1 MLRSLCLSPPKGLGV
16 FEMRLLA
23 AVHAIFYT
31 RNSATVSAFFP
42 LVRDLNGINNRYGQV
57 AVPDFIEHLCNHSPI
72 LSPVVKFAFAT
83 QLQCSK
89 CQWVSQRVY
98 NDVFLKLHVTPSKT
112 LVTLADLVDY
122 TSTVVLTDS
131 DAVFCGNCNLKT
143 SHKLSRE
150 YNPDLFIMEVIRATE
165 SSNNNWVK
173 NNVSLT
179 YPCSE

>member
-1 MLRSLCLSPPKGLGV
+1 M
-16 FEMRLLA
+16 
-23 AVHAIFYT
+23 
-31 RNSATVSAFFP
+31 
-42 LVRDLNGINNRYGQV
+42 
-57 AVPDFIEHLCNHSPI
+57 
-72 LSPVVKFAFAT
+72 VKFAFAT

-98 NDVFLKLHVTPSKT
+98 NDVFLKLHVPPGKT
-112 LVTLADLVDY
+112 HVTLADLVDY

-131 DAVFCGNCNLKT
+131 DAVFCGHCNLKT

-179 YPCSE
+179 FPCSELKLPGFSRSYQVVGSCHHRGSLNGGHWLTKLSSSHGWYELDDLKPKNLPCGPPGVNDDSVTVILAIAEDKF